1 MAEATTKLATVTGS
15 GNPATLSFTSI
26 SQSYD
31 DLILMGIGADTSTA
45 GAQLYIDIQF
55 ANDTGSNYCYGNG
68 SVTTSNTRGIAVEG
82 NQTQIRTHQPGSQT
96 AEEAF
101 GFLYMYIPRYTTTSY
116 SKQVW
121 FSDGFV
127 CQQNG
132 TQSTNVYAA
141 WGVWDST
148 TAIDEIDLKCL
159 FGTFK
164 TESLFTLYGVKNS

>member
-45 GAQLYIDIQF
+45 AAQLYIDIQF

-68 SVTTSNTRGIAVEG
+68 SVTTSNTRGITVEG
-82 NQTQIRTHQPGSQT
+82 NQAQIRTNQPGNQNS
-96 AEEAF
+96 EEAF

-116 SKQVW
+116 AKQVW
-121 FSDGFV
+121 YSTGFV

-132 TQSTNVYAA
+132 TQSTNNYAC

-164 TESLFTLYGVKNS
+164 TDSLFTLYGVKNS